1 MRFDSLLTQ
10 LTGTISGVR
19 AKAHVA
25 DIARHHRIQASPGYD
40 DAVDHVRAA
49 LRRIGIDASVSSF
62 PADGRTETFGW
73 TAPIAWRIRSGSL
86 RQLAPKE
93 RPLCSYDDVPTSIL
107 GQSAGGRAE
116 GELIHIGKGTT
127 PEDAEGLD
135 LTGRFV
141 LACGRA
147 TEVLK
152 RIRGKG
158 AAGLIVYPD
167 TERAAASYDLVQ
179 YAGLFPKAD
188 ELDTTPMGFS
198 ISRRAADRLIAQLEK
213 GAVRLQGEVD
223 AEYFDGSM
231 QILEAEIPGTDPG
244 AGEVLLVA
252 HLCHPS
258 QSANDNASG
267 SGLLIEIARALSEI
281 SSKEPLRNTVRCLW
295 VPEFNGTLPWAAANA
310 AKLRDVHFAINLD
323 MVGQSPEVLGEPL
336 RVFRV
341 SNARPTYLNAC
352 FEPILSRIAED
363 ETALSSQGSRHP
375 LHWILDTPSGGSDHL
390 VFQATPYGLPAVMLG
405 HDDPYWHTDLDT
417 IDKVDPTRL
426 KHVGLLTA
434 ALATLPTWAADDAM
448 LLGEWLLAFSSRE
461 LTRASSL
468 ARQLEPER
476 GRRLLATALTIETAR
491 AAALRKLV
499 GENAAWDAESHV
511 GVLDSIEKALAS
523 PLPWSEVAAA
533 PLPRR
538 ALDGPVRFAIVDDFT
553 EEEKAFFDE
562 KLSANHRA
570 VVESLV
576 NLCDGTRDTCEIAL
590 RLTLDFGRPF
600 SLADTERAAELLAKA
615 GYLVV

>member
-10 LTGTISGVR
+10 LTGTLSGIR
-19 AKAHVA
+19 AKTHVA
-25 DIARHHRIQASPGYD
+25 EIARYHRIQASPGYD
-40 DAVDHVRAA
+40 DAVDYVRGA
-49 LRRIGIDASVSSF
+49 LRRIGIDAAVSSF

-107 GQSAGGRAE
+107 GQSAGGSAE
-116 GELIHIGKGTT
+116 GELIHIGKGIT
-127 PEDAEGLD
+127 PEDVEGLD

-141 LACGRA
+141 LACGRPSR
-147 TEVLK
+147 VLQQ
-152 RIRGKG
+152 IRGKG

-198 ISRRAADRLIAQLEK
+198 ISRRAADRLIAQLGK
-213 GAVRLQGEVD
+213 GAVRLHGEVD
-223 AEYFDGSM
+223 ADYFDGSV
-231 QILEAEIPGTDPG
+231 QILEAEIQGTDPG
-244 AGEVLLVA
+244 AGEALLVA

-267 SGLLIEIARALSEI
+267 SGLLIEVARALSEI
-281 SSKEPLRNTVRCLW
+281 SSNDPLRNAVRLLW

-310 AKLRDVHFAINLD
+310 ERLRNVRFAINLD

-336 RVFRV
+336 RVFRAP
-341 SNARPTYLNAC
+341 NARPTYLNAC
-352 FEPILSRIAED
+352 FEPILARIAED
-363 ETALSSQGSRHP
+363 EAALSPQGSRRP

-390 VFQATPYGLPAVMLG
+390 VFQAAPHGLPAVMLG

-417 IDKVDPTRL
+417 TDKVDPTRL

-434 ALATLPTWAADDAM
+434 TLATLPTWAADEAS
-448 LLGEWLLAFSSRE
+448 LLGEWLLAFSALE
-461 LTRASSL
+461 LTRAGAL
-468 ARQLEPER
+468 ARQIEPER
-476 GRRLLATALTIETAR
+476 GCALLATALAIEKAR
-491 AAALRKLV
+491 AEALSKLV
-499 GENAAWDAESHV
+499 GGAKWDVERHV
-511 GVLDSIEKALAS
+511 EVVRSIEALLAGD
-523 PLPWSEVAAA
+523 ETEGAAGGA
-533 PLPRR
+533 ARPRR
-538 ALDGPVRFAIVDDFT
+538 ALDGPVRFAIAEEFT
-553 EEEKAFFDE
+553 VEESAFFEE

-576 NLCDGTRDTCEIAL
+576 NLCDGTRDIGDVSLC
-590 RLTLDFGRPF
+590 LTLDFGRPF
-600 SLADTERAAELLAKA
+600 SVADTECSIRLLTKA
-615 GYLVV
+615 GYLAA

>member
-10 LTGTISGVR
+10 LTGTLSGVR
-19 AKAHVA
+19 AKAHVTE
-25 DIARHHRIQASPGYD
+25 IARYHRIQASPGYD
-40 DAVDHVRAA
+40 DAVDYVRVA
-49 LRRIGIDASVSSF
+49 LHQIGIDASVTSF
-62 PADGRTETFGW
+62 PADGRTETYGW
-73 TAPIAWRIRSGSL
+73 TAPIGWRIRSGCL
-86 RQLAPKE
+86 RELKPKE
-93 RPLCSYDDVPTSIL
+93 RTLCSYAEVPISIL
-107 GQSAGGRAE
+107 GQSAAGNVE

-127 PEDAEGLD
+127 PESVDGLD
-135 LTGRFV
+135 LVGQFV
-141 LACGRA
+141 LACGRPSQ
-147 TEVLK
+147 VLQQ
-152 RIRGKG
+152 IRGKG
-158 AAGLIVYPD
+158 AAGLILYPD

-213 GAVRLQGEVD
+213 GTVHLHGEVD

-267 SGLLIEIARALSEI
+267 SGLLIEIARALSGI
-281 SSKEPLRNTVRCLW
+281 ASGHLLKNSVRLLW
-295 VPEFNGTLPWAAANA
+295 VPEFNGTLPWAVANA
-310 AKLRDVHFAINLD
+310 EKLRNVHFAINLD

-336 RVFRV
+336 RVFRAP
-341 SNARPTYLNAC
+341 NARPTYLNAC
-352 FEPILSRIAED
+352 FEPILSRIAKD
-363 ETALSSQGSRHP
+363 ETALSSQGSRRP
-375 LHWILDTPSGGSDHL
+375 LHWILDAPSGGSDHL
-390 VFQATPYGLPAVMLG
+390 VFQATPHGLPAVMLG

-434 ALATLPTWAADDAM
+434 TLATLPTWAEDEPR
-448 LLGEWLLAFSSRE
+448 LLGEWLLSFSARE
-461 LTRASSL
+461 LARAGALTR
-468 ARQLEPER
+468 QIEPEH
-476 GRRLLATALTIETAR
+476 GRRLVATALTIEKER
-491 AAALRKLV
+491 AAELRRLV
-499 GENAAWDAESHV
+499 GNTAWKAESHV
-511 GVLDSIEKALAS
+511 QALDPIEKALAGS
-523 PLPWSEVAAA
+523 LPWSEDAVAAQ
-533 PLPRR
+533 PRR
-538 ALDGPVRFAIVDDFT
+538 ALDGPVRFAIVDGFT
-553 EEEKAFFDE
+553 EEERTFFDE

-576 NLCDGTRDTCEIAL
+576 NLCDGTRDIREIAL
-590 RLTLDFGRPF
+590 RLALDFDRPF
-600 SLADTERAAELLAKA
+600 SVADTGRSVELLAKA

>member
-1 MRFDSLLTQ
+1 MRFDSLLSQ
-10 LTGTISGVR
+10 LTGMISGVR
-19 AKAHVA
+19 AKAHVIE
-25 DIARHHRIQASPGYD
+25 IARYHRIQASPGYD
-40 DAVDHVRAA
+40 DAVDYVRGA
-49 LRRIGIDASVSSF
+49 LRRIWIDASVSSF

-73 TAPIAWRIRSGSL
+73 TAPIGWRIRSGNL
-86 RQLAPKE
+86 RQLAPKD
-93 RPLCSYDDVPTSIL
+93 RLLCSYDEVPISIL
-107 GQSAGGRAE
+107 GQSAGGNAE

-127 PEDAEGLD
+127 PEDVEGLD
-135 LTGRFV
+135 LAGRFV

-167 TERAAASYDLVQ
+167 TERAAASHDLVQ
-179 YAGLFPKAD
+179 YAGLFPKAN
-188 ELDTTPMGFS
+188 ELGTTPMGFS
-198 ISRRAADRLIAQLEK
+198 ISRRAADRLVAQLEK
-213 GAVRLQGEVD
+213 GAVRLHGEVD
-223 AEYFDGSM
+223 ADYFDGSM
-231 QILEAEIPGTDPG
+231 QILEAGIPGTDPD

-267 SGLLIEIARALSEI
+267 SGLLLEIARALSEI
-281 SSKEPLRNTVRCLW
+281 SRDQPLRNTVRFLW
-295 VPEFNGTLPWAAANA
+295 VPEFNGTLPWAAANVE
-310 AKLRDVHFAINLD
+310 KLRRVHFVINLD

-336 RVFRV
+336 RVFRAP
-341 SNARPTYLNAC
+341 NARPTYLNAC
-352 FEPILSRIAED
+352 FESILSRIAED
-363 ETALSSQGSRHP
+363 ETALSSQGSRHS
-375 LHWILDTPSGGSDHL
+375 LHWILDSPSGGSDHL
-390 VFQATPYGLPAVMLG
+390 VFQATPHGLPAVMLG

-426 KHVGLLTA
+426 KHVGLLTSI
-434 ALATLPTWAADDAM
+434 LAVLPTWAADEAM

-461 LTRASSL
+461 LTRAGAL
-468 ARQLEPER
+468 TRQIEPER
-476 GRRLLATALTIETAR
+476 GRRLLATALTIEKAR
-491 AAALRKLV
+491 ATALQRLV
-499 GENAAWDAESHV
+499 GNAAWDAESHAE
-511 GVLDSIEKALAS
+511 VLDSIEKVLAGS
-523 PLPWSEVAAA
+523 LSWSEATVA

-538 ALDGPVRFAIVDDFT
+538 ELDGPVRFAIVDGFT

-576 NLCDGTRDTCEIAL
+576 NLCDGTHDIREIAR
-590 RLTLDFGRPF
+590 RLTLDFDRPF
-600 SLADTERAAELLAKA
+600 SVADTERSVELLAKA

>member
-1 MRFDSLLTQ
+1 MMRFDSLLTQ
-10 LTGTISGVR
+10 LTRTLSGVR

-25 DIARHHRIQASPGYD
+25 DIARYHRIQASPGYD
-40 DAVDHVRAA
+40 DAVDHVRGA
-49 LRRIGIDASVSSF
+49 LRRVGIGALVSSF

-73 TAPIAWRIRSGSL
+73 AAPIGWRIRSGSL
-86 RQLAPKE
+86 RQVAPNE
-93 RPLCSYDDVPTSIL
+93 RSLCCYDEVPISIL
-107 GQSAGGRAE
+107 GQSAGGSAE
-116 GELIHIGKGTT
+116 GELTHIGKGTT
-127 PEDAEGLD
+127 PEDVEGLN

-188 ELDTTPMGFS
+188 ELETTPMGFS
-198 ISRRAADRLIAQLEK
+198 ISRRAADCLIAQLEK

-231 QILEAEIPGTDPG
+231 QILEAEIRGSDLG

-281 SSKEPLRNTVRCLW
+281 CSKDPLKNTVRCVW

-310 AKLRDVHFAINLD
+310 ETLRNVQFAINLD

-336 RVFRV
+336 RVFRAP
-341 SNARPTYLNAC
+341 NARPAYLNAC
-352 FEPILSRIAED
+352 FEPILSRIAKD

-375 LHWILDTPSGGSDHL
+375 FHWILDAPSGGSDHL
-390 VFQATPYGLPAVMLG
+390 VFQAAPHGLPAVMLG

-434 ALATLPTWAADDAM
+434 ALAALPTWAADEAL

-461 LTRASSL
+461 LTRASGL
-468 ARQLEPER
+468 TRQIEPEW
-476 GRRLLATALTIETAR
+476 GRRLVATALAIEKAR
-491 AAALRKLV
+491 AAALQRLV
-499 GENAAWDAESHV
+499 GTAAWDAESHF
-511 GVLDSIEKALAS
+511 GVLGSIEQALVGS
-523 PLPWSEVAAA
+523 LPWSEAAVA
-533 PLPRR
+533 LVPRR
-538 ALDGPVRFAIVDDFT
+538 ALDGPVRFTIVDRFT

-576 NLCDGTRDTCEIAL
+576 NLCDGTLDIREIAL
-590 RLTLDFGRPF
+590 CLTLDFDRPF
-600 SLADTERAAELLAKA
+600 SVADTERSVELLAKA
-615 GYLVV
+615 GYLV

>member
-10 LTGTISGVR
+10 LTGTLSGVR
-19 AKAHVA
+19 AKTHVA
-25 DIARHHRIQASPGYD
+25 EIARYHRIQASPGYD
-40 DAVDHVRAA
+40 EAVDYIRGA
-49 LRRIGIDASVSSF
+49 LRRIGIDAAVSSF

-86 RQLAPKE
+86 RQVAPKE

-107 GQSAGGRAE
+107 GQSAGGSAE

-127 PEDAEGLD
+127 PEDVEGLD

-141 LACGRA
+141 LACGRPLQ
-147 TEVLK
+147 VLK
-152 RIRGKG
+152 RIRGEG

-198 ISRRAADRLIAQLEK
+198 ISRRAADRLIAQLGK
-213 GAVRLQGEVD
+213 GAVRLHGEVD

-231 QILEAEIPGTDPG
+231 QILEAEIQGTDPG

-267 SGLLIEIARALSEI
+267 SGLLIEVARALSEMC
-281 SSKEPLRNTVRCLW
+281 SNDPLRNAVRLLW
-295 VPEFNGTLPWAAANA
+295 VPEFNGTLPWAEANA
-310 AKLRDVHFAINLD
+310 ERLRNVRFAINLD
-323 MVGQSPEVLGEPL
+323 MVGQSPDVLGEPL
-336 RVFRV
+336 RVFRTP
-341 SNARPTYLNAC
+341 NARPTCLNAC
-352 FEPILSRIAED
+352 FEPILSRIADD
-363 ETALSSQGSRHP
+363 EKALSSQGSRRP
-375 LHWILDTPSGGSDHL
+375 LHWILDAPSGGSDHL
-390 VFQATPYGLPAVMLG
+390 VFQATPHGLPAVMLG

-434 ALATLPTWAADDAM
+434 TLATLPTWAADEAL

-461 LTRASSL
+461 LARAAALTR
-468 ARQLEPER
+468 QIEPAH
-476 GRRLLATALTIETAR
+476 GRRLLATALAIEKAR
-491 AAALRKLV
+491 AGALRELAV
-499 GENAAWDAESHV
+499 DTVWDAESHV
-511 GVLDSIEKALAS
+511 KALDSIEKALAGS
-523 PLPWSEVAAA
+523 LPWSKVTVAL
-533 PLPRR
+533 LPRR
-538 ALDGPVRFAIVDDFT
+538 ALDGPVRFAIVDGFT
-553 EEEKAFFDE
+553 EEERTFFDE

-576 NLCDGTRDTCEIAL
+576 NLCDGTHDAREIAL

-600 SLADTERAAELLAKA
+600 SVADTEQSVELLAKA